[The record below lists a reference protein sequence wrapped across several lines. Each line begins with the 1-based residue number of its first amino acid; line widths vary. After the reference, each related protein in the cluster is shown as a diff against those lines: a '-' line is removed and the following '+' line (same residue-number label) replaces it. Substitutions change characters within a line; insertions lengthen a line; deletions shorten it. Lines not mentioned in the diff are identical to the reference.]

1 MLGKKYM
8 TEQSQEF
15 IATGISVVDGMV
27 HLTLSDGSTHAFPVH
42 YYPRL
47 VNATPAELNEVVLR
61 VGGRALR
68 WENLDE
74 DIWVGD
80 AICQKY
86 PNLLLPSVA
95 EDAQLYKS

>member
-8 TEQSQEF
+8 AEQSQEF

-68 WENLDE
+68 WEKLDE

-86 PNLLLPSVA
+86 PKSEASAVA
-95 EDAQLYKS
+95 EPQTKYGG

>member
-1 MLGKKYM
+1 MPTVLRIGPYG
-8 TEQSQEF
+8 F
-15 IATGISVVDGMV
+15 
-27 HLTLSDGSTHAFPVH
+27 HF
-42 YYPRL
+42 YPRL

-68 WENLDE
+68 WEKLDE

-95 EDAQLYKS
+95 EDAQPYKGWKSRE

>member
-1 MLGKKYM
+1 MA
-8 TEQSQEF
+8 EQNQEF
-15 IATGISVVDGMV
+15 IATDISVEGGMV

-47 VNATPAELNEVVLR
+47 VHATPEELDDVILR

-68 WENLDE
+68 WETLDE

-86 PNLLLPSVA
+86 PKRPIPAVA
-95 EDAQLYKS
+95 EDAQPYGG

>member
-8 TEQSQEF
+8 AEQSQEF

-47 VNATPAELNEVVLR
+47 VRATPAELNEVVLR

-68 WENLDE
+68 WEKLDE

-95 EDAQLYKS
+95 EDAQPYKS

>member
-8 TEQSQEF
+8 AEQSQEF

-68 WENLDE
+68 WEKLDE

-86 PNLLLPSVA
+86 PNWLLPSVA
-95 EDAQLYKS
+95 EDAQPYKS